1 MRLARIAGKEAGVT
15 KDEAIK
21 KLKEE
26 QHNEDK
32 EMAHIKAD
40 TIICELLTSLGMKDV
55 VKECD
60 KVDRWYA

>member
-1 MRLARIAGKEAGVT
+1 MT

-26 QHNEDK
+26 QHNDDI

-40 TIICELLTSLGMKDV
+40 AIICELLKSLGMKDV
-55 VKECD
+55 VEEFD